1 MAAGLSEEYI
11 LNLQRQ
17 IVVMEHEIKLL
28 KDREVDQ
35 KNKASGYETL
45 LRDGIPLNEHF
56 LALKNKFNNEKDF
69 LDKEVAIME
78 DQIQRE
84 EHTNKEKNRKIE
96 ILKIE
101 FEKINRQH
109 NDYKEATVKQMKD
122 LETKYF
128 TEDHTRQIL
137 HGEKQVWYDKVSNLK
152 NVNQNMGR
160 AITKDKPQNPKTP
173 KPLKIEKYVFSI
185 FQI

>member
-1 MAAGLSEEYI
+1 
-11 LNLQRQ
+11 
-17 IVVMEHEIKLL
+17 
-28 KDREVDQ
+28 
-35 KNKASGYETL
+35 
-45 LRDGIPLNEHF
+45 
-56 LALKNKFNNEKDF
+56 
-69 LDKEVAIME
+69 ME

-137 HGEKQVWYDKVSNLK
+137 HGEKQIWYDKVSSLK

-160 AITKDKPQNPKTP
+160 AITKDKYHNNRDEVDKERRRIIDELQTDINKLCEEVETLQAQWEEEQERNNDPSL
-173 KPLKIEKYVFSI
+173 LKKQKEATMNLK
-185 FQI
+185 